1 MSFQNGGEG
10 GQLDYTNW
18 SKKQLLKRVLE
29 LEGRPIPPLQNSFKV
44 VDNQTSDNV
53 LPKKHKK
60 QKHFDFSKYSTRKI
74 ALKFAYLGWDYQG
87 LALQGEE
94 TNLPT
99 VEAKIMEAL
108 YKVKLIGSL
117 DQGQCEFSR
126 CGRTDKGVSA
136 MNQVIS
142 LKVRSK
148 LSEEELKDNAND
160 TKEIDYIKTINQSL
174 PEDIRIHSICL
185 RPPPDFD
192 ARFSCTYRHY
202 KYIFNGQGLDIE
214 AMNQAAGY
222 FLGEND
228 FRNFCK
234 IDASKQIHNFKRTI
248 LCSQI
253 DQLPGNENLYVF
265 NLKGTAFL
273 WHQVRCMIA
282 VLLTVAQ
289 RFEDPIIVREL
300 LNVEIYPSRPVY
312 KMAHDIPLVLYDCG
326 YDEALVHWSS
336 GPKRSFNVNKA
347 VDGLWNDYK
356 VKSTI
361 VDFMRKFTEEKDADG
376 RSGKIHVNLG
386 DGIGQAMNSYT
397 KYGSRTR
404 LETADDIN
412 AKWKGKKSTSKL
424 SQKRN
429 HSEIDSESL

>member
-1 MSFQNGGEG
+1 MSAQNEGESD
-10 GQLDYTNW
+10 LIDYTNW

-29 LEGRPIPPLQNSFKV
+29 LEGRPNPVLESPVKRGEK
-44 VDNQTSDNV
+44 QTLDKV
-53 LPKKHKK
+53 LPKKLKK
-60 QKHFDFSKYSTRKI
+60 QKQFDFSKYSTRKI
-74 ALKFAYLGWDYQG
+74 ALRFAYLGWDYQG

-108 YKVKLIGSL
+108 YKVKLIGSP
-117 DQGQCEFSR
+117 DQNECEFSR

-148 LSEEELKDNAND
+148 LSEEELKDSLND
-160 TKEIDYIKTINQSL
+160 TKEIDYIKTLNQSL
-174 PEDIRIHSICL
+174 PDDIRIHSICL

-192 ARFSCTYRHY
+192 ARFSCTYRYY
-202 KYIFNGQGLDIE
+202 KYIFNGEGLDIE
-214 AMNQAAGY
+214 GMNRAAGH

-234 IDASKQIHNFKRTI
+234 IDASKQIYNFKRTI
-248 LCSQI
+248 LCSHI
-253 DQLPGNENLYVF
+253 DKLPGNENLYVF

-289 RFEDPIIVREL
+289 GYEESNIVKEL
-300 LNVEIYPSRPVY
+300 LSVDVYPSRPVY

-326 YDEALVHWSS
+326 FDEALVKWST
-336 GPKRSFNVNKA
+336 GPKRTFNVNKGA
-347 VDGLWNDYK
+347 DGLWNDYK
-356 VKSTI
+356 IKSAI
-361 VDFMRKFTEEKDADG
+361 VDFMKKFTEEKDSKG
-376 RSGKIHVNLG
+376 NSGKIHVNLG
-386 DGIGQAMNSYT
+386 DGMGQAMNSYI
-397 KYGSRTR
+397 KYENRNR
-404 LETADDIN
+404 LETADQIN
-412 AKWKGKKSTSKL
+412 AKWKGKKNSSKL

-429 HSEIDSESL
+429 HSEIDSDSL